1 MSQAIVTES
10 KLVAIGDAIRS
21 KTGGS
26 SPLTLDEM
34 ATEIAN
40 ISGGGG
46 GGDEKEYEVEVI
58 DYDGTTIDKVRLD
71 ANEVYTLP
79 TPPTHAGLT
88 FVDWSCTTDIVN
100 NQVTITDNDVM
111 IGANYTTTSGLSEFD
126 IELTATTE
134 LTIQFY
140 AYANDTVGW
149 GDGTSDTASAN
160 GFITHTYSSLG
171 AYTIT
176 YNGVKVYGSGS
187 NSANYNNQCL
197 IRNYNNGSA
206 GTPAFVRGVR
216 ISNNVTNMGN
226 YSLRNVSTARHL
238 ILSKN
243 LTSLPTY
250 IFAQNTYTLGC
261 IIIPNG
267 VTFTNSG
274 EAFSYIFTKKIV
286 IPKGNF
292 KTTYQG
298 FFSSNQLEKIVL
310 PLGFSVGQYGF
321 QYNYACK
328 HLTLS
333 NVKIENSQPF
343 ASLYSLE
350 TLNVKNCTNS
360 SSGHFY
366 NCYNLKNATVEM
378 TFISSSCFENCC
390 RLEKIVIKRASS
402 VGATSFRNCVSL
414 TEIDFTALSNVPT
427 LSNVS
432 AFANT
437 NNTFKIYVPDSL
449 YSTWVSATNWST
461 YASQIYRAS
470 DRS

>member
-21 KTGGS
+21 KTGGTT
-26 SPLTLDEM
+26 PLTLDQM

-46 GGDEKEYEVEVI
+46 GGDEKEFEVEVI

-100 NQVTITDNDVM
+100 NQVTITNNDVM

-160 GFITHTYSSLG
+160 GYITHTYSSLG

-176 YNGVKVYGSGS
+176 YNGVQVYGSGS
-187 NSANYNNQCL
+187 SSSNYNNQCL

-206 GTPAFVRGVR
+206 GTPMFVTGVR
-216 ISNNVTNMGN
+216 ISNNVTRVRN

-243 LTSLPTY
+243 LTSMPTY
-250 IFAQNTYTLGC
+250 IFAQQSYLLGC

-267 VTFTNSG
+267 VTFTSSA
-274 EAFSYIFTKKIV
+274 ETFSYIFTKKIV
-286 IPKGNF
+286 FPKGNF
-292 KTTYQG
+292 KTLYQN
-298 FFSSNQLEKIVL
+298 FFSSNVLEKIVL
-310 PLGFSVGQYGF
+310 PEGFVLGQFCFRYG
-321 QYNYACK
+321 YCIKN
-328 HLTLS
+328 LTLS
-333 NVKIENSQPF
+333 NVKLNSEF
-343 ASLYSLE
+343 CFGDCYSLE
-350 TLNVKNCTNS
+350 TLNIKNCTS
-360 SSGHFY
+360 SSSNYFQ
-366 NCYNLKNATVEM
+366 NCYSLKKVTTDANDVAYGIFKYCCALEKVIVKRATV
-378 TFISSSCFENCC
+378 
-390 RLEKIVIKRASS
+390 
-402 VGATSFRNCVSL
+402 VGAMAFQYCPSL
-414 TEIDFTALSNVPT
+414 AEIDFTALSNVPT
-427 LSNVS
+427 LNNVN
-432 AFANT
+432 AFQYT

-461 YASQIYRAS
+461 YASHIYRAS